1 MPIIRQEIFMPKIK
15 VKKFDKYEFVYKTK
29 INVRDINYGG
39 HLSNDSVVGLMHE
52 ARIDMLNQMGFSE
65 LNLGDG
71 QTGVIMSDL
80 AVSFKSEGFML
91 DKIEI
96 FSHIDEINDATFRIF
111 YKIMRGDTL
120 LVLAETGMVAYNY
133 QKKQIGEVTREFLK
147 KLQVFCGESVTES
160 LDRR

>member
-1 MPIIRQEIFMPKIK
+1 
-15 VKKFDKYEFVYKTK
+15 
-29 INVRDINYGG
+29 
-39 HLSNDSVVGLMHE
+39 
-52 ARIDMLNQMGFSE
+52 
-65 LNLGDG
+65 
-71 QTGVIMSDL
+71 MSDL

-147 KLQVFCGESVTES
+147 KLQTFCGESVTES